1 MAINIVDQFQVN
13 TYLPIDNRFVVGTAS
28 MSTTS
33 GTYTPFYLY
42 RDDILYKYPGL
53 RVWDFNDGVPYVWT
67 GSTWS
72 NENTTGAL
80 VQNAGG
86 HQNWIPKFI
95 NNSTLLGKSLMFDNG
110 DNIALGLSTAPSFP
124 TGATGGIHVQGWVKT
139 NTGFVGNG
147 TNLTTLNASNI
158 TLGLLN
164 IARIAS
170 SIPFSTGT
178 NYVLTSINGVNSW
191 QDINTISPVIQGL
204 NLPGGSGIFSQLN
217 NNNQYEFRSLT
228 STGFDITQSTNNI
241 NLESKQGVN
250 LGQPSVG
257 KEVYK
262 GLNNSSKLHEFYKI
276 KSDTLKVDNDGTYL
290 TIEAPSTS
298 TIPSLYVNTNYIPTY
313 DEWNRYKGNNELF
326 NLGHININQYAG
338 DGSIARPFTNTI
350 EYTSPTTYT
359 ITSDTAIS
367 NVIRSYLGTGTRIA
381 PQKIFN
387 QIYVQSGVYN
397 YFGEFNYNRLSIVL
411 DNAVIISNPSG
422 TNWLIDLDDLAYFGL
437 NDSVFITINLQGYS
451 EIRLEKSGF
460 RNSGTKVNN
469 SLFTTSK
476 IISIFGSDNQ
486 KCSIVTTEQTSLSLD
501 QKIIIESNWN
511 NGVPIGYNVSTGQ
524 VVWSLGFDINGNLN
538 AGTSTNSTDTYT
550 NDSNATFQVNNVQL
564 RSKNQ
569 TIIRI
574 GSLISDFVNVVFSVS
589 EIGYTTYLNTDLLAF
604 QFAGSSYTRTRK
616 CQFYWFGGNFIK
628 KGIYLKHKAT
638 LTLNEP
644 LLNGVLSENLVYAE
658 ITSASIKPFIR
669 IVNSTTLDGINIGTW
684 TPSVIG
690 DIFGINTIAN
700 GKWDNIY
707 MNNCFINRGKVDE
720 TKINLRG
727 PFNVQSSINS
737 IGDSTGFIKQVLYG
751 SLEKNTYQ
759 NRGTVFI
766 LRGLDVGDKTSTGT
780 NTGTLTSNFSGD
792 VVALDWITPKNTGL
806 FNGAGNAL
814 PTYSAAGDETFFRV
828 KMKYAMESLT
838 ATGTISVGGTNNRTI
853 NGTSTKFLTELP
865 VGSVIYRSSPW
876 AKIGTIASV
885 ASNTSAT
892 LSTNSELGAI
902 GSPISFVI
910 IKPYLVKFYLESI
923 NNLYTNNDLSTPV
936 YEIIDSEYFMVG
948 IRENTGGAQ
957 NIKIHFEAIQ
967 L

>member
-33 GTYTPFYLY
+33 GTYSPFYLY

-53 RVWDFNDGVPYVWT
+53 RIWDFNDDVPYVWT

-80 VQNAGG
+80 VQNGGG
-86 HQNWIPKFI
+86 HQNWIPKFV

-110 DNIALGLSTAPSFP
+110 VNIGLGISTAPSFP
-124 TGATGGIHVQGWVKT
+124 TGATGGIHIQGWVRT

-158 TLGLLN
+158 TLGILN
-164 IARIAS
+164 IARIATP
-170 SIPFSTGT
+170 IPYIVDAS
-178 NYVLTSINGVNSW
+178 YVLTSINGTNYW

-204 NLPGGSGIFSQLN
+204 NLPGGSGIFSQL

-250 LGQPSVG
+250 LGLPTVG

-262 GLNNSSKLHEFYKI
+262 GLNTSSKLHEFYKI

-326 NLGHININQYAG
+326 NLGHITLNQYAG

-397 YFGEFNYNRLSIVL
+397 YFGEFNYNRLNIVL
-411 DNAVIISNPSG
+411 DNATIISNPSG
-422 TNWLIDLDDLAYFGL
+422 TNWLIDLDDVAYFGL

-469 SLFTTSK
+469 NLYTTSK
-476 IISIFGSDNQ
+476 TISIFGSDNQ
-486 KCSIVTTEQTSLSLD
+486 KCSILTTEQTSFSLD

-511 NGVPIGYNVSTGQ
+511 NGTPIGYNASTGQ
-524 VVWSLGFDINGNLN
+524 VVWSLGFDINGNPN

-550 NDSNATFQVNNVQL
+550 NDSNATFQVNNLQL
-564 RSKNQ
+564 RTKNQ
-569 TIIRI
+569 TIVRI
-574 GSLISDFVNVVFSVS
+574 GSLVSDFINVVFSVS

-669 IVNSTTLDGINIGTW
+669 IVNSTTLDGIHIGTW

-690 DIFGINTIAN
+690 DIFGINTTSF
-700 GKWDNIY
+700 GQWDNIY
-707 MNNCFINRGKVDE
+707 MNNCFINRGKIDE

-751 SLEKNTYQ
+751 SLEKNTFT
-759 NRGTVFI
+759 NRGTLF
-766 LRGLDVGDKTSTGT
+766 LDGLNVLDQGSNGTSIGTFAFTGDVNAAVWSDTPSGSSPTTIRVTLK
-780 NTGTLTSNFSGD
+780 NNMLTSM
-792 VVALDWITPKNTGL
+792 KN
-806 FNGAGNAL
+806 
-814 PTYSAAGDETFFRV
+814 
-828 KMKYAMESLT
+828 
-838 ATGTISVGGTNNRTI
+838 GTISISSNTI
-853 NGTSTKFLTELP
+853 NGTGTSFINDVQ
-865 VGSVIYRSSPW
+865 VGSLIYNSSSVF
-876 AKIGTIASV
+876 IGTV
-885 ASNTSAT
+885 ARVNSNTQLT
-892 LSTNSELGAI
+892 LTDTANTTSG
-902 GSPISFVI
+902 GSGYKIVN
-910 IKPYLVKFYLESI
+910 PYLVKFYIESI
-923 NNLYTNNDLSTPV
+923 AAKATGTGANNQLGNDSQSLVPV
-936 YEIIDSEYFMVG
+936 YQIVNESQFYLSMK
-948 IRENTGGAQ
+948 ENANGAQ
-957 NIKIHFEAIQ
+957 NIKIHFETIQ